1 MLHGVQWN
9 CWMFLP
15 KCFLCLTSSKFH
27 SLIPSIRIK
36 TLHHF
41 WLWCLYSWAKWVWWI
56 ALCPKNYVI
65 AGRSIQL
72 ENPFTRCSTHRAT
85 VHYVLVNSSSCYS
98 ARRLLPPDH
107 NVLSVT
113 YSTFVRSYTARITVY
128 VYCTRVYCSCVLR
141 ARCLCAIGRSL
152 LHRTVFTVGTN
163 KNRRY
168 LRRTLQYRFGWQYR
182 YKYFFSW
189 LCLFT
194 AATNRV
200 GFLLLLFLVLF
211 VLLYWHFLMFV
222 YIDMRSS
229 VQVNVTTFDSLF
241 LFFFEREFVRPYCA
255 RTSNCAY
262 TNICL

>member
-1 MLHGVQWN
+1 MLPGVQWN
-9 CWMFLP
+9 RWMFLP
-15 KCFLCLTSSKFH
+15 KCFPCLTSSKFH

-36 TLHHF
+36 TLHHL

-128 VYCTRVYCSCVLR
+128 VYIRACIVAACCALVAYVPSVVRYSTELCSLWALIKIDAICVAHCSIDSDGNIDTSTSSRDCVYLQQPRIELDFCCCCFSFSLFFSIGIFW
-141 ARCLCAIGRSL
+141 CLC
-152 LHRTVFTVGTN
+152 T
-163 KNRRY
+163 
-168 LRRTLQYRFGWQYR
+168 
-182 YKYFFSW
+182 
-189 LCLFT
+189 
-194 AATNRV
+194 
-200 GFLLLLFLVLF
+200 
-211 VLLYWHFLMFV
+211 
-222 YIDMRSS
+222 
-229 VQVNVTTFDSLF
+229 
-241 LFFFEREFVRPYCA
+241 
-255 RTSNCAY
+255 
-262 TNICL
+262 